1 VIVAALTGGSMRYQG
16 LPFSGEE
23 RRAIAE
29 YLTGKTMG
37 EDTAASNVGHCA
49 ANSSF
54 KDPFKGPHWIGW
66 SPTTGNTHFQPA
78 PQAGLTAAQAA
89 HLTLKWAF
97 GFPESAEAWAQPTI
111 ADGHIF
117 IGSQNGNVYN
127 LDAKTGCIYWTFR
140 GAAGVRSAISIG
152 ARKLAGA
159 TGYAL
164 YFSDMRGDVY
174 AIDAATGK
182 LIWRRNVESH
192 PLLRMT
198 GSVTLYGDKLYVP
211 AASSEEGQGTDP
223 TYACCTFRGSLTAV
237 DANTGEILWKTYTI
251 PGEPKPRGKNSA
263 GTTLMGPSGVG
274 IWSAPTIDAK
284 RGVAYVGT
292 GNTYSGD
299 SQPLSDSM
307 IAFDLKTGKIRWSR
321 QFTPKDVFLVACGG
335 NRKSENCPEENGPD
349 LDYGASPIL
358 TQLPNGKDVLI
369 AGQKS
374 AVAFALDP
382 DKQGEVMWQYR
393 AGQGGGLGGI
403 EWGFAA
409 DSENVYLPIAD
420 GNAPT
425 PGGLHAVK
433 IANGEQ
439 VWYTPA
445 RPLKCPKGPGCN
457 GAQSAAITVI
467 PGVVFSGALDGGF
480 RAFSTKD
487 GSVIWEYDTNRDFK
501 TVNGVPAKG
510 ASINGPAPVVVNG
523 MVYVSS
529 GYGAVGDRPGNVF
542 LAFGIE

>member
-1 VIVAALTGGSMRYQG
+1 MRPLHPPSDNVPPILPSGTRSRDRTGSAGAPLQ
-16 LPFSGEE
+16 
-23 RRAIAE
+23 
-29 YLTGKTMG
+29 
-37 EDTAASNVGHCA
+37 
-49 ANSSF
+49 
-54 KDPFKGPHWIGW
+54 
-66 SPTTGNTHFQPA
+66 GNTHFQPTK
-78 PQAGLTAAQAA
+78 QAGLTATQVP
-89 HLTLKWAF
+89 HLALKWAF
-97 GFPESAEAWAQPTI
+97 GFPESAEGWAQPTI
-111 ADGHIF
+111 AAGHIF

-127 LDAKTGCIYWTFR
+127 LDAKTGCTHWTFS
-140 GAAGVRSAISIG
+140 GPAGVRSAISIG
-152 ARKLAGA
+152 PSKIAGSK
-159 TGYAL
+159 GYVL

-182 LIWRRNVESH
+182 QIWRRNVENH
-192 PLLRMT
+192 PVLRMT
-198 GSVTLYGDKLYVP
+198 GSVTLYGNTLYVP

-223 TYACCTFRGSLTAV
+223 TYSCCTFRGSLSAV
-237 DANTGEILWKTYTI
+237 DATTGEILWKTYTI
-251 PGEPKPRGKNSA
+251 LEEPKPRGKNSA

-284 RGVAYVGT
+284 RGLAYVGT
-292 GNTYSGD
+292 GNTYSGE

-307 IAFDLKTGKIRWSR
+307 LAFDLKTGKIRWSR

-335 NRKSENCPEENGPD
+335 NRKNDNCPEENGPD
-349 LDYGASPIL
+349 LDYGSSPIL
-358 TQLPNGKDVLI
+358 TKLPNGKDVLL

-374 AVAFALDP
+374 AVVYALDP
-382 DKQGEVMWQYR
+382 DKQGEVLWQYR
-393 AGQGGGLGGI
+393 AGKGGGLGGI

-409 DSENVYLPIAD
+409 DSENVYVPIAD

-433 IANGEQ
+433 IANGQ
-439 VWYTPA
+439 RVWYTP
-445 RPLKCPKGPGCN
+445 PPPIKCQKGPGCN
-457 GAQSAAITVI
+457 GGQSAAITVI

-487 GSVIWEYDTNRDFK
+487 GSIIWEYDTNREFQ

-529 GYGAVGDRPGNVF
+529 GYGAVNDRPGNAF
-542 LAFGIE
+542 LAFGVE